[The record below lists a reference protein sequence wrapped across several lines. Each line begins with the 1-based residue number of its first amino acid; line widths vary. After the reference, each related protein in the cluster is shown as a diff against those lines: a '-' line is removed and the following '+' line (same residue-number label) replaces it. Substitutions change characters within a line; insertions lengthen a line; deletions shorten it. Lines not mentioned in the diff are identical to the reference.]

1 MMVNIIMLKIIGL
14 LVRQNPRRPH
24 GENPHGPKVK
34 KEVERSAGG
43 AAAAVLK
50 RAKKYVIANQ
60 RERERGVNAEDQ
72 PAV

>member
-14 LVRQNPRRPH
+14 LVHQKQGGPR
-24 GENPHGPKVK
+24 GENPPGPKVR
-34 KEVERSAGG
+34 KEVERSGAG
-43 AAAAVLK
+43 AVAAVPK

-60 RERERGVNAEDQ
+60 RERGRGANAEDQ